1 MEKKNK
7 EITWGSMR
15 EPSRIGSLT
24 FFILREEEKEMGW
37 KRYQK
42 QRKDREQESLPQV
55 LFSFLKINNTS

>member
-7 EITWGSMR
+7 EITLGSMR

-37 KRYQK
+37 KRYRK
-42 QRKDREQESLPQV
+42 QGKEKTENRKV
-55 LFSFLKINNTS
+55 CHKYCFLL

>member
-7 EITWGSMR
+7 EMTWGSMR

-24 FFILREEEKEMGW
+24 FFILGEEEKDMGW

-42 QRKDREQESLPQV
+42 QGKEQKRQRTEKSA
-55 LFSFLKINNTS
+55 TSTVFFF